1 MGRAYLQAMKKR
13 RLIAELVAPTLLI
26 FLSSAYPAQAQTPD
40 AGVELPKVALI
51 GDSIRLGY
59 APLVAKRLAGR
70 ARIISPAANGG
81 DSANALRNLDE
92 WVIGE
97 KPVLRSGEQ
106 TPELQSA

>member
-1 MGRAYLQAMKKR
+1 MKKR
-13 RLIAELVAPTLLI
+13 RLIAELVALALLI
-26 FLSSAYPAQAQTPD
+26 VLPSAYPAQAQTPD

-81 DSANALRNLDE
+81 DSSNVLRNLDE
-92 WVIGE
+92 WVIGW
-97 KPVLRSGEQ
+97 PMNTRQRGWNRRRSS
-106 TPELQSA
+106 P